1 MITARLAKARG
12 RTATDWLDGRH
23 TFSFGGYYDPAHM
36 GFGALRVVNHDVIA
50 PGAGFPTHGHR
61 DMEIVTYILRGAVAH
76 RDSMGNGST
85 IRPGDV
91 QLMSA
96 GTGVMHS
103 EFNAFDDA
111 ETELLQMWVIPAKAG
126 GKPRYEE
133 SSFATDGAHWR
144 LLVSPDGSDGSL
156 TIGQNAHLH
165 AFRGQSGDR
174 ARLALDRRGA
184 WLHVG
189 SGEIEVKSASGAGM
203 RLKAGDGAGIRNEA
217 WIEVDVPDGANADVV
232 LWQVPD

>member
-1 MITARLAKARG
+1 
-12 RTATDWLDGRH
+12 
-23 TFSFGGYYDPAHM
+23 
-36 GFGALRVVNHDVIA
+36 
-50 PGAGFPTHGHR
+50 
-61 DMEIVTYILRGAVAH
+61 MEIVTYILRGAVAH

-103 EFNAFDDA
+103 EFNAHDDA
-111 ETELLQMWVIPAKAG
+111 ETELLQMWVAPAKAG

-133 SSFATDGAHWR
+133 SSFSTDGAHWR
-144 LLVSPDGSDGSL
+144 LLASPNGTDGSL

-165 AFRGQSGDR
+165 AFRGQAGDR
-174 ARLALDRRGA
+174 ARLSLDQRGS

-189 SGEIEVKSASGAGM
+189 AGEISIKGSSGTTLQ
-203 RLKAGDGAGIRNEA
+203 LKAGDGAAIRRES
-217 WIEVDVPDGANADVV
+217 WIDVEVPNGASADVV